1 MLDLGHRQAQYLYR
15 ESNFALLADGD
26 LDSTDL
32 VLMPRPF
39 RDDTS
44 ILYLPSVLYKC

>member
-1 MLDLGHRQAQYLYR
+1 MRAAQDVR
-15 ESNFALLADGD
+15 PWASTSSISALLADGD
-26 LDSTDL
+26 LDSSDL